1 MFALDFHDLSQH
13 SDVLRLRSGQSVAV
27 RFVEPQDAPALQ
39 DYFRSLSS
47 GSRYSRF
54 LGALSELPQTELEK
68 SIHVGED
75 NRFTVIAIM
84 RVSPEISN
92 SLGLSRPSVAG
103 CECHRRG
110 RDGMFRPHSK
120 CRRQSLNAGGGT
132 KPPNSCSISAAS
144 FSDVRSSS
152 HGPTIWTPSGRPSLS
167 RPSGIAVAGSPGSVA
182 MPGHTS

>member
-39 DYFRSLSS
+39 GYFRSLSS

-75 NRFTVIAIM
+75 NRFTVIAVM
-84 RVSPEISN
+84 SPA
-92 SLGLSRPSVAG
+92 P
-103 CECHRRG
+103 
-110 RDGMFRPHSK
+110 
-120 CRRQSLNAGGGT
+120 
-132 KPPNSCSISAAS
+132 
-144 FSDVRSSS
+144 
-152 HGPTIWTPSGRPSLS
+152 
-167 RPSGIAVAGSPGSVA
+167 
-182 MPGHTS
+182 